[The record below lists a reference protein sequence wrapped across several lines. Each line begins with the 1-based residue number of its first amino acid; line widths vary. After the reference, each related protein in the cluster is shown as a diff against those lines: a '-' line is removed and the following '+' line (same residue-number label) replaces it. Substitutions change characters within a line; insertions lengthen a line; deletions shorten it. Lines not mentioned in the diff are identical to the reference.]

1 MSLKNKYSVP
11 VALALGGLAVWVAIT
26 SLSGRREAWDSV
38 YFWRYGVPAMLLMNA
53 AAGFIEPE
61 RIKLKGI
68 ISVSLQP
75 VAMTV
80 KAGEIGSMF
89 PFGLAVFLVLGLLF
103 SAGGGAGAFIRNKF
117 YTAPGKPGEGTNGH

>member
-1 MSLKNKYSVP
+1 MQAKNKYLVSIL
-11 VALALGGLAVWVAIT
+11 LALSGLAVWVLIT
-26 SLSGRREAWDSV
+26 TLTNRREAWDSV
-38 YFWRYGVPAMLLMNA
+38 YFWRYGVPAMLLLNA

-68 ISVSLQP
+68 IPGSLQP

-89 PFGLAVFLVLGLLF
+89 PFGLVVFLLLGLLF
-103 SAGGGAGAFIRNKF
+103 SAGGAAGAFIKNKF
-117 YTAPGKPGEGTNGH
+117 FAAQDGTAGGTHGH

>member
-1 MSLKNKYSVP
+1 MNPKNKYLVP
-11 VALALGGLAVWVAIT
+11 VSLALCGLAIWVLIT

-38 YFWRYGVPAMLLMNA
+38 YFWRFGVPGMLAINA
-53 AAGFIEPE
+53 IAGFLEPE
-61 RIKLKGI
+61 RIKLKGL

-89 PFGLAVFLVLGLLF
+89 PFGLIVFLVLGLLY
-103 SAGGGAGAFIRNKF
+103 SAGGAAGAFVKRRF
-117 YTAPGKPGEGTNGH
+117 FTPPPAPAGK

>member
-1 MSLKNKYSVP
+1 MQAKNKYLVSIL
-11 VALALGGLAVWVAIT
+11 LALSGLAVWVLIT
-26 SLSGRREAWDSV
+26 TLTNRREAWDSV
-38 YFWRYGVPAMLLMNA
+38 YFWRYGVPAMLLLNA

-61 RIKLKGI
+61 RIKLKGL

-89 PFGLAVFLVLGLLF
+89 PFGLVVFLLLGLLF
-103 SAGGGAGAFIRNKF
+103 SAGGAAGAFIKNKF
-117 YTAPGKPGEGTNGH
+117 FAAQDGTAGGTHGH

>member
-1 MSLKNKYSVP
+1 
-11 VALALGGLAVWVAIT
+11 
-26 SLSGRREAWDSV
+26 
-38 YFWRYGVPAMLLMNA
+38 MLLLNA

-89 PFGLAVFLVLGLLF
+89 PFGLVGFLLLGLLF
-103 SAGGGAGAFIRNKF
+103 SAGGAAGAFIKKKF
-117 YTAPGKPGEGTNGH
+117 FAAQDGTAGGTHGH

>member
-1 MSLKNKYSVP
+1 MQTKNKYRISIL
-11 VALALGGLAVWVAIT
+11 LALGGLAVWVIIT

-103 SAGGGAGAFIRNKF
+103 SAGGAAGAFVKKKF
-117 YTAPGKPGEGTNGH
+117 FTKPAGPGTE

>member
-1 MSLKNKYSVP
+1 MQEKNKYRVSIL
-11 VALALGGLAVWVAIT
+11 LALSGLAVWVLIT
-26 SLSGRREAWDSV
+26 SLTNRREAWDSV

-53 AAGFIEPE
+53 VAGFIEPE

-80 KAGEIGSMF
+80 KAGEVGSMF
-89 PFGLAVFLVLGLLF
+89 PFGLVVFLVLGLLF
-103 SAGGGAGAFIRNKF
+103 SAGGGIGAFIKNKF
-117 YTAPGKPGEGTNGH
+117 FTAPGGTGGGTNGH